1 MTALADRW
9 TQVGVKFLPFADAA
23 SAELPLARLLRL
35 SLFQVSCGM
44 TAVLLTGTLNRV
56 MIVEL
61 GIPAG
66 IVALLVALPLLFA
79 PARALIGFRSD
90 HHKSF
95 LGWKRVPYLWFGTL
109 LQFGGLAIMPFAML
123 IMTGGGQAP
132 AIVGEIACAF
142 AFLLVGAGLHTTQ
155 TAGLAL
161 ATDLAPEDTRPRVVA
176 LLYVMLLVGTL
187 LSALLI
193 GQLLIDFS
201 PTRLVGVV
209 QGAAVVTAV
218 LNLVALWKQ
227 EPRRPAETRHDR
239 EAPRFAEVWQSFTA
253 DRATRRMLVAVGL
266 GAAGFAMQDVLL
278 EPYGAEVLGMGVG
291 ETTRL
296 TAVWASGTLL
306 SLAISAGMLR
316 RGTDPLRV
324 AAIGLLAGIAA
335 FAAVVVSAPTGLPV
349 LLGLG
354 VAGIGFGGGLFG
366 VGTLTAA
373 MALGR
378 SGQGVGRSG
387 NGAGLALGTFGAV
400 QASAAGVGIILAGFI
415 RDGLSA
421 AAASGSLG
429 PALSE
434 RAIPY
439 SVVWHIE
446 IGLLFATLVALG
458 PLVRRSTHSQDGAA
472 RPFGLQE
479 FPA

>member
-1 MTALADRW
+1 MTMMADRW
-9 TQVGVKFLPFADAA
+9 TRVGVKFLPFADAA
-23 SAELPLARLLRL
+23 SAELPLGRLLRL

-44 TAVLLTGTLNRV
+44 AAVLLTGTLNRV
-56 MIVEL
+56 MIVEM

-66 IVALLVALPLLFA
+66 VVALLVALPLLFA

-123 IMTGGGQAP
+123 IMTGGGNAP
-132 AIVGEIACAF
+132 AVVGEVFCAI

-176 LLYVMLLVGTL
+176 LLYVMLLVGMM

-193 GQLLIDFS
+193 GQLLVDFS

-209 QGAAVVTAV
+209 QGAAVVTIV
-218 LNLVALWKQ
+218 LNLIALWKQ
-227 EPRRPAETRHDR
+227 EPRRPSQTAHAR
-239 EAPRFAEVWQSFTA
+239 EVPEFGRVWTQFMA
-253 DRATRRMLVAVGL
+253 DRGTRRMLVAVGL
-266 GAAGFAMQDVLL
+266 GAAGFSMQDVLL
-278 EPYGAEVLGMGVG
+278 EPYGAEVLAMSVG

-296 TAVWASGTLL
+296 TAVWAAGTLL
-306 SLAISAGMLR
+306 ALGASAGMLG

-324 AAIGLLAGIAA
+324 AAAGLLAGVAG
-335 FAAVVVSAPTGLPV
+335 FAAVVISAPTGLAL
-349 LLGLG
+349 LLGVG

-378 SGQGVGRSG
+378 ASGQ
-387 NGAGLALGTFGAV
+387 GAGLALGAFGAV
-400 QASAAGVGIILAGFI
+400 QATAAGIGIILSGLI
-415 RDGLSA
+415 RDSLSA
-421 AAASGSLG
+421 AVSAGTLG

-434 RAIPY
+434 ASTPY
-439 SVVWHIE
+439 LVVWHIE

>member
-1 MTALADRW
+1 MSAMADRW
-9 TQVGVKFLPFADAA
+9 MRVGVKFLPFADAA
-23 SAELPLARLLRL
+23 SAELPLPRLLRL
-35 SLFQVSCGM
+35 SLFQISCGM
-44 TAVLLTGTLNRV
+44 AAVLLTGTLNRV

-66 IVALLVALPLLFA
+66 IVALMVALPLLFA
-79 PARALIGFRSD
+79 PVRALIGFRSD
-90 HHKSF
+90 NHRSF

-123 IMTGGGQAP
+123 VMTGGGQAP

-142 AFLLVGAGLHTTQ
+142 AFLLAGAGLHTTQ

-161 ATDLAPEDTRPRVVA
+161 ATDLAPEHSRPRVVA

-187 LSALLI
+187 LSALAV

-209 QGAAVVTAV
+209 QGAAVLTMG

-227 EPRRPAETRHDR
+227 EPRRPSETRHDR
-239 EAPRFAEVWQSFTA
+239 EMPRFAEVWQGFTA
-253 DRATRRMLVAVGL
+253 DRSTRRMLVAVGL

-296 TAVWASGTLL
+296 TAVWAAGTLL
-306 SLAISAGMLR
+306 ALGLSAGMLG
-316 RGTDPLRV
+316 RGADPLRV
-324 AAIGLLAGIAA
+324 AATGLLAGIAA
-335 FAAVVVSAPTGLPV
+335 FAAVVISAPTGLAL

-378 SGQGVGRSG
+378 SGGK
-387 NGAGLALGTFGAV
+387 GAGLALGAFGAV
-400 QASAAGVGIILAGFI
+400 QASAAGVGIILSGLL
-415 RDGLSA
+415 RDMLSA
-421 AAASGSLG
+421 ASASGALG
-429 PALSE
+429 PALAD
-434 RAIPY
+434 RATPY
-439 SVVWHIE
+439 TVVWHIE

>member
-1 MTALADRW
+1 MSGMADRW
-9 TQVGVKFLPFADAA
+9 MRVGVQFLPFADAA
-23 SAELPLARLLRL
+23 TVELPLPRLLRL

-61 GIPAG
+61 GLPAG
-66 IVALLVALPLLFA
+66 IVALMVALPLLFA

-90 HHKSF
+90 NHRSF
-95 LGWKRVPYLWFGTL
+95 LGWKRVPYLWFGSL

-123 IMTGGGQAP
+123 VMTGGGEAP
-132 AIVGEIACAF
+132 AIVGEISCAI

-161 ATDLAPEDTRPRVVA
+161 ATDLAPEDSRPRVVA

-187 LSALLI
+187 LSALAV
-193 GQLLIDFS
+193 GQLLIDFT

-209 QGAAVVTAV
+209 QGAAMLTMV
-218 LNLVALWKQ
+218 LNLIALWKQ
-227 EPRRPAETRHDR
+227 EPRRPSETRHDR
-239 EAPRFAEVWQSFTA
+239 ETPRFSEVWQGFVS
-253 DRATRRMLVAVGL
+253 DRGTRRMLVAVGL

-296 TAVWASGTLL
+296 TAVWAAGTLL
-306 SLAISAGMLR
+306 ALAVSAGMLG

-324 AAIGLLAGIAA
+324 AAMGLLAGIAA
-335 FAAVVVSAPTGLPV
+335 FACVVVSAPTGLAL

-378 SGQGVGRSG
+378 DGKG
-387 NGAGLALGTFGAV
+387 GAGLALGAFGAV
-400 QASAAGVGIILAGFI
+400 QATAAGIGIILSGLI
-415 RDGLSA
+415 RDVLVA

-429 PALSE
+429 EALSD

-439 SVVWHIE
+439 SVVWHVE

>member
-1 MTALADRW
+1 MSTMADRW
-9 TQVGVKFLPFADAA
+9 TRVGVKFLPFADAA
-23 SAELPLARLLRL
+23 SAELPLGRLLRL
-35 SLFQVSCGM
+35 SLFQISCGM
-44 TAVLLTGTLNRV
+44 AAVLLTGTLNRV
-56 MIVEL
+56 MIVEM

-95 LGWKRVPYLWFGTL
+95 LGWKRVPYLWFGTM

-123 IMTGGGQAP
+123 IMTGGGNAP
-132 AIVGEIACAF
+132 AVVGDVFCAI

-176 LLYVMLLVGTL
+176 LLYVMLLAGMM

-193 GQLLIDFS
+193 GQLLVDFS

-209 QGAAVVTAV
+209 QGAAVVTIV
-218 LNLVALWKQ
+218 LNLIALWKQ
-227 EPRRPAETRHDR
+227 EPRRPSHTLHDR
-239 EAPRFAEVWQSFTA
+239 QVPEFGQVWKQFLS
-253 DRATRRMLVAVGL
+253 DRGTRRMLVAVGL
-266 GAAGFAMQDVLL
+266 GAAGFSMQDVLL
-278 EPYGAEVLGMGVG
+278 EPYGAEVLAMSVG

-296 TAVWASGTLL
+296 TAVWAAGTLL
-306 SLAISAGMLR
+306 ALAASAGMLG

-324 AAIGLLAGIAA
+324 AAAGLLAGVAG
-335 FAAVVVSAPTGLPV
+335 FAAVVISAPTGLAL
-349 LLGLG
+349 LLGVG

-366 VGTLTAA
+366 VGTLTSA

-378 SGQGVGRSG
+378 AGGQ
-387 NGAGLALGTFGAV
+387 GAGLALGAFGAV
-400 QASAAGVGIILAGFI
+400 QATAAGIGIILSGLI
-415 RDGLSA
+415 RDALSA
-421 AAASGSLG
+421 AVSAGTMG
-429 PALSE
+429 PALSVPST
-434 RAIPY
+434 PY

>member
-1 MTALADRW
+1 MSALADRW
-9 TQVGVKFLPFADAA
+9 TRVGVKFLPFADAA
-23 SAELPLARLLRL
+23 SAELPLPRLLRL

-61 GIPAG
+61 GLPAG
-66 IVALLVALPLLFA
+66 LVALLVALPLLFA
-79 PARALIGFRSD
+79 PARALIGYRSD
-90 HHKSF
+90 THRSF
-95 LGWKRVPYLWFGTL
+95 LGWKRVPYLWFGSL

-123 IMTGGGQAP
+123 LMTGGGQAP
-132 AIVGEIACAF
+132 AVVGEVACAL

-209 QGAAVVTAV
+209 QGAAVLTMV

-227 EPRRPAETRHDR
+227 EPRRPSETRHDR
-239 EAPRFAEVWQSFTA
+239 EMPRFGEMWQAFVAS
-253 DRATRRMLVAVGL
+253 RQTRRMLVAAGL
-266 GAAGFAMQDVLL
+266 GAAAFSMQDVLL

-296 TAVWASGTLL
+296 TAVWAAGTLL
-306 SLAISAGMLR
+306 ALALSAGALQ
-316 RGTDPLRV
+316 RGTDPLRL
-324 AAIGLLAGIAA
+324 AAMGLLAGVAA
-335 FAAVVVSAPTGLPV
+335 FAAVVVSAPTELT
-349 LLGLG
+349 LLLAVG

-366 VGTLTAA
+366 VGMLTAA

-378 SGQGVGRSG
+378 SDGQ
-387 NGAGLALGTFGAV
+387 GAGLALGAFGAV
-400 QASAAGVGIILAGFI
+400 QATAAGIGIILAGFI
-415 RDGLSA
+415 RDILSA
-421 AAASGSLG
+421 AAASGTLG
-429 PALSE
+429 AALSE

>member
-1 MTALADRW
+1 MSATVDRW
-9 TQVGVKFLPFADAA
+9 TRVGVKFLPFADAA
-23 SAELPLARLLRL
+23 SAELPLGRLLRL

-44 TAVLLTGTLNRV
+44 AAVLLTGTLNRV
-56 MIVEL
+56 MIVEM

-66 IVALLVALPLLFA
+66 VVAVLVALPLLFA

-95 LGWKRVPYLWFGTL
+95 LGWKRVPYIWFGTM

-123 IMTGGGQAP
+123 IMTGGGHAP
-132 AIVGEIACAF
+132 AIVGEIFCAL

-161 ATDLAPEDTRPRVVA
+161 STDLAPEDTRPRVVA

-187 LSALLI
+187 VSALLI
-193 GQLLIDFS
+193 GQLLLDFS
-201 PTRLVGVV
+201 PTRLVAVV
-209 QGAAVVTAV
+209 QGAAVVTIV
-218 LNLVALWKQ
+218 LNVIALWKQ
-227 EPRRPAETRHDR
+227 EARNPSATLHSR
-239 EAPRFAEVWQSFTA
+239 EVPDFRAVARTFLA
-253 DRATRRMLVAVGL
+253 DRSTRRMLVAVGL
-266 GAAGFAMQDVLL
+266 GAAGFSMQDVLL

-296 TAVWASGTLL
+296 TALWAVGTLVA
-306 SLAISAGMLR
+306 LAVSAGQLG
-316 RGTDPLRV
+316 RGSDPLRI
-324 AAIGLLAGIAA
+324 AAIGLLSGIVA
-335 FAAVVVSAPTGLPV
+335 FAAVVISAPTGLVV

-354 VAGIGFGGGLFG
+354 VAGIGFGGGLYG

-373 MALGR
+373 MAIGR
-378 SGQGVGRSG
+378 TNGQ
-387 NGAGLALGTFGAV
+387 GAGLALGVFGAV
-400 QASAAGVGIILAGFI
+400 QATAAGVGIILSGLI
-415 RDGLSA
+415 RDGLA
-421 AAASGSLG
+421 AAAAAGALG

-434 RAIPY
+434 ASIPY
-439 SVVWHIE
+439 SVVWHVE

-458 PLVRRSTHSQDGAA
+458 PLVRRSTHSQDGSA

>member
-1 MTALADRW
+1 MSAVADRW
-9 TQVGVKFLPFADAA
+9 TRVGVKFLPFADAA

-56 MIVEL
+56 MIVEM

-66 IVALLVALPLLFA
+66 VVALLVALPLLFA
-79 PARALIGFRSD
+79 PARALIGFKSD

-95 LGWKRVPYLWFGTL
+95 LGWKRVPYLWFGTM

-123 IMTGGGQAP
+123 IMTGGGNAP
-132 AIVGEIACAF
+132 VIVGEIFCAL

-187 LSALLI
+187 LSALLV
-193 GQLLIDFS
+193 GQLLVNFS
-201 PTRLVGVV
+201 PTRLVAVV
-209 QGAAVVTAV
+209 QGAAVVTIV
-218 LNLVALWKQ
+218 LNVIALWKQ
-227 EPRRPAETRHDR
+227 EPRRPSETAH
-239 EAPRFAEVWQSFTA
+239 AQEVPDFGKVWRLFLA
-253 DRATRRMLVAVGL
+253 DRRTRRMLVAVGL
-266 GAAGFAMQDVLL
+266 GAAGFSMQDVLL

-296 TAVWASGTLL
+296 TAVWAAGTLL
-306 SLAISAGMLR
+306 ALAVSSGMLG

-324 AAIGLLAGIAA
+324 AAMGLLSGIAA
-335 FAAVVVSAPTGLPV
+335 FAAVVISAPTDLPL

-373 MALGR
+373 MAIGR
-378 SGQGVGRSG
+378 TDGSDPAK
-387 NGAGLALGTFGAV
+387 GAGLALGVFGAV
-400 QASAAGVGIILAGFI
+400 QATAAGVGIILSGLI

-421 AAASGSLG
+421 AAAAGALG

-434 RAIPY
+434 VSMPY

-458 PLVRRSTHSQDGAA
+458 PLVRRSIHSQDGAA

>member
-1 MTALADRW
+1 MSAMADRW
-9 TQVGVKFLPFADAA
+9 MRVGAKFLPFADAA
-23 SAELPLARLLRL
+23 SAELPLPRLLRL

-44 TAVLLTGTLNRV
+44 AAVLLTGTLNRV

-90 HHKSF
+90 THKSF

-109 LQFGGLAIMPFAML
+109 LQFGGFAIMPFAML
-123 IMTGGGQAP
+123 LMTGGGQAP

-161 ATDLAPEDTRPRVVA
+161 ATDLAPEDSRPRVVA

-187 LSALLI
+187 FSALLL

-209 QGAAVVTAV
+209 QGAAVLTML

-227 EPRRPAETRHDR
+227 EPRRPSETRHDR
-239 EAPRFAEVWQSFTA
+239 QSPGFAEVWQGFLA
-253 DRATRRMLVAVGL
+253 DRSTRRMLVAVGL

-296 TAVWASGTLL
+296 TAMWAAGTLL
-306 SLAISAGMLR
+306 ALALSAGMLG

-324 AAIGLLAGIAA
+324 AALGLLAGIAA
-335 FAAVVVSAPTGLPV
+335 FAAVVVSAPTELAL

-373 MALGR
+373 MAIGR
-378 SGQGVGRSG
+378 SAGG
-387 NGAGLALGTFGAV
+387 GAGLALGAFGAV
-400 QASAAGVGIILAGFI
+400 QATAAGIGIILSGLIRDLLSAAGAAG
-415 RDGLSA
+415 A
-421 AAASGSLG
+421 LG

>member
-1 MTALADRW
+1 MSAMADRW
-9 TQVGVKFLPFADAA
+9 TRVGVKFLPFADAA
-23 SAELPLARLLRL
+23 SAELPLGRLLRL

-44 TAVLLTGTLNRV
+44 AAVLLTGTLNRV
-56 MIVEL
+56 MIVEM

-66 IVALLVALPLLFA
+66 VVALMVALPLLFA

-95 LGWKRVPYLWFGTL
+95 LGWKRVPYLWFGTM

-123 IMTGGGQAP
+123 IMTGGGNAP
-132 AIVGEIACAF
+132 VVVGEIFCAL

-176 LLYVMLLVGTL
+176 LLYVMLLVGTFC
-187 LSALLI
+187 SALVV
-193 GQLLIDFS
+193 GQLLVDFS

-209 QGAAVVTAV
+209 QGAAVVTIV
-218 LNLVALWKQ
+218 LNIIALWKQ
-227 EPRRPAETRHDR
+227 EPRRPSETSHAREVPDFAQVSRLFLSDR
-239 EAPRFAEVWQSFTA
+239 S
-253 DRATRRMLVAVGL
+253 TRRMLVAVGL

-296 TAVWASGTLL
+296 TAIWAAGTLL
-306 SLAISAGMLR
+306 ALALSAGMLG

-324 AAIGLLAGIAA
+324 AATGLLAGIAA
-335 FAAVVVSAPTGLPV
+335 FAAVVISAPTGLPL
-349 LLGLG
+349 LLGVG

-373 MALGR
+373 MAIGR
-378 SGQGVGRSG
+378 SGGQGGEL
-387 NGAGLALGTFGAV
+387 GAGLALGAFGAV
-400 QASAAGVGIILAGFI
+400 QATAAGFGIILSGLI
-415 RDGLSA
+415 RDALSA
-421 AAASGSLG
+421 AASAGSLG

-434 RAIPY
+434 AAIPY

>member
-1 MTALADRW
+1 MSGLADRW
-9 TQVGVKFLPFADAA
+9 TRVGVKFLPFADAA
-23 SAELPLARLLRL
+23 STELPLPRLLRL

-90 HHKSF
+90 NHRSF
-95 LGWKRVPYLWFGTL
+95 LGWKRVPYLWFGSL

-123 IMTGGGQAP
+123 LMTGGGQAP
-132 AIVGEIACAF
+132 PIVGEIACAL

-161 ATDLAPEDTRPRVVA
+161 ATDLAPEDSRPRVVA

-187 LSALLI
+187 LSALAL

-209 QGAAVVTAV
+209 QGAAMLTMG

-227 EPRRPAETRHDR
+227 EPRRPSETRHDR
-239 EAPRFAEVWQSFTA
+239 ETPAFSEVWQGFVGN
-253 DRATRRMLVAVGL
+253 RGTRRMLVAVGL

-296 TAVWASGTLL
+296 TAVWAAGTLL
-306 SLAISAGMLR
+306 ALAISAGMLG

-324 AAIGLLAGIAA
+324 AALGLLAGIAA
-335 FAAVVVSAPTGLPV
+335 FAAVVVSAPTGLAL
-349 LLGLG
+349 LLGIG

-373 MALGR
+373 MELGR
-378 SGQGVGRSG
+378 AGGK
-387 NGAGLALGTFGAV
+387 GAGLALGAFGAV
-400 QASAAGVGIILAGFI
+400 QASAAGVGIILSGLI
-415 RDGLSA
+415 RDMLSA
-421 AAASGSLG
+421 AAQSGALG
-429 PALSE
+429 VALSD

>member
-1 MTALADRW
+1 MSAMADRW
-9 TQVGVKFLPFADAA
+9 TRVGVKFLPFADAA
-23 SAELPLARLLRL
+23 SAELPLPRLLRL
-35 SLFQVSCGM
+35 SLFQISCGM
-44 TAVLLTGTLNRV
+44 AAVLLTGTLNRV

-66 IVALLVALPLLFA
+66 IVALMVALPLLFA
-79 PARALIGFRSD
+79 PVRALIGFRSD
-90 HHKSF
+90 NHKSF

-123 IMTGGGQAP
+123 VMTGEGQAP

-142 AFLLVGAGLHTTQ
+142 AFLLAGAGLHTTQ

-187 LSALLI
+187 LSALAV
-193 GQLLIDFS
+193 GQLLVDFS

-209 QGAAVVTAV
+209 QGAAMLTMG
-218 LNLVALWKQ
+218 LNLIALWKQ
-227 EPRRPAETRHDR
+227 EPRRPSETLHDR
-239 EAPRFAEVWQSFTA
+239 EMPRFAEVWQSFTA
-253 DRATRRMLVAVGL
+253 DRGTRRMLVAVGL

-296 TAVWASGTLL
+296 TAVWAAGTLL
-306 SLAISAGMLR
+306 ALAMSAGMLG

-324 AAIGLLAGIAA
+324 AATGLLAGIAA
-335 FAAVVVSAPTGLPV
+335 FASVVISAPTGLAL

-378 SGQGVGRSG
+378 AGGK
-387 NGAGLALGTFGAV
+387 GAGLALGTFGAV
-400 QASAAGVGIILAGFI
+400 QATAAGIGIILSGI
-415 RDGLSA
+415 LRDVLSA
-421 AAASGSLG
+421 AAASGMLG
-429 PALSE
+429 TALSE

-458 PLVRRSTHSQDGAA
+458 PLVRRSTHSPDGSA